1 MSSLLIRHLDT
12 VVTCDDRDQVLRDVD
27 LYCEDG
33 WIRALGPNL
42 PHTYNPQTDCPHV
55 PDRPA

>member
-42 PHTYNPQTDCPHV
+42 PHTAQTELDGRHLW
-55 PDRPA
+55 